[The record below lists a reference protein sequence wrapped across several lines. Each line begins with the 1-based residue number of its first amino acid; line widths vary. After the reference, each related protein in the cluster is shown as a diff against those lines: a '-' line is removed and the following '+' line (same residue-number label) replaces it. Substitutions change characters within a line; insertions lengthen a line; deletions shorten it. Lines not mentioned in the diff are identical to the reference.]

1 MADMPNIERKS
12 HIPRWAKVIGLLL
25 VLVFVLLGTIR
36 ILGLAATRR
45 WERYVAKLEAEGQ
58 PMTLKAIDALRTPL
72 PDEQNGA
79 LVIEE
84 IAEELKNIKPESKYV
99 FVLGT
104 WSPDAD
110 FFNGVPRYAIEPT
123 RTFLA
128 EHADLLAQ
136 LERLADKPFGR
147 LDLVLEENPWETLL
161 PHLSPIRAACK
172 LEHVAGITRLAEE
185 DLEGA
190 AGTAVLQFHIA
201 GTLNEH
207 PTLIASLV
215 EMACNAFAVKTVEST
230 LRVGELSD
238 KALLD
243 LQITIKRRLEA
254 ATMRW
259 AFQAERVF
267 QSVILEMI
275 ASGKVPEEMSENL
288 GDFGSIPQSFL
299 PNVLIRSSQLR
310 AAEMLGWLV
319 DAGDDPEALLAAA
332 RRMDAEIPKLPK
344 TQFLIRIYMPSLS
357 RTCGLYVRT
366 IALLRCAR
374 AALAAEHYRMQTGT
388 LPESLDMLVPEYLAE
403 LPIDPFDG
411 KPLRLV
417 QSDEGIVIYSI
428 GEDGVDDEG
437 FVAEEETGRRGSDVG
452 FRLNR
457 PEHRGLVLTDEKP
470 PDEE

>member
-1 MADMPNIERKS
+1 MADMPNTERKS

-58 PMTLKAIDALRTPL
+58 PITMEAIDALRTPL

-79 LVIEE
+79 LVIEG
-84 IAEELKNIKPESKYV
+84 ICNELQKLKPESKYV

-104 WSPDAD
+104 WAPDAD

-123 RTFLA
+123 RAFLA
-128 EHADLLAQ
+128 EHAELLAQ

-147 LDLVLEENPWETLL
+147 FDLVLEENPWETLL

-172 LEHVAGITRLAEE
+172 LEHVVGITRLTKG
-185 DLEGA
+185 DCEGA
-190 AGTAVLQFHIA
+190 AHAAVLQFNIA

-207 PTLIASLV
+207 PAIVARLV
-215 EMACNAFAVKTVEST
+215 EVVGDVLAMQTVENT
-230 LRVGELSD
+230 LRVGEPPE
-238 KALLD
+238 KVLLE
-243 LQITIKRRLEA
+243 LQSTIAGRLDA

-267 QSVILEMI
+267 QSVILDMI
-275 ASGKVPEEMSENL
+275 ASGKVPKEMSEVL

-310 AAEMLGWLV
+310 GAEMMGWLV
-319 DAGDDPEALLAAA
+319 DAADDPEALLGAA
-332 RRMDAEIPKLPK
+332 RRSDAELARLPK
-344 TQFLIRIYMPSLS
+344 SQFLLKLYLPSLS
-357 RTCGLYVRT
+357 RACVLHVKC
-366 IALLRCAR
+366 IAQLRSTHT
-374 AALAAEHYRMQTGT
+374 ALAAERYRMQTGT
-388 LPESLDMLVPEYLAE
+388 LPESLDVLVPEYLAE

-417 QSDEGIVIYSI
+417 QTDEGIIIYSI
-428 GEDGVDDEG
+428 GEDGIDDEG
-437 FVAEEETGRRGSDVG
+437 FVAEEETGRPGSDVG

-457 PEHRGLVLTDEKP
+457 LEHRGLILTDEKP
-470 PDEE
+470 PEEE